1 MSSSGVCVFKGVFFF
16 LNSLEESVFI
26 KHSLIVYPIY
36 RIYPEVCMALKK
48 RRIEELLT
56 ITERLN
62 HMKDIDALLDLI
74 LLEARKFTCAEAGS
88 IFLRE
93 DNFLKFSY
101 VQNDALARIDETN
114 NKYIYSIFEIEIN
127 ESSLAGYVAKTGEA
141 LVIPDVY
148 KLKNASYR
156 FNRDFDELAH
166 YRTQSVLT
174 VPLMTSRGVVI
185 GVMQIINKKLNDKV
199 VPFTKEDL
207 KLVNFFA
214 SNASVAIEKARMTR
228 EIILRMIKMTELRDP
243 KETGNHVN
251 RVGSYAIEIYD
262 RWAKQHHLPEKDI
275 RAYKDTLRIAAMLH
289 DVGKVAVSDVI
300 LKKPAK
306 LTPTEFQVI
315 QAHPVYGARLFSD
328 SVSDWDT
335 LSAEVSLNHH
345 EKWDGT
351 GYPGHV
357 KDIYADPVVLGPG
370 KRGEE
375 IPISGRIVALAD
387 VYDALI
393 SRRVYKEPWSEER
406 VLDHIRSE
414 KGKHF
419 DPEVVDA
426 FFAIYDVIRAIR
438 MKYSDEEKA

>member
-1 MSSSGVCVFKGVFFF
+1 
-16 LNSLEESVFI
+16 
-26 KHSLIVYPIY
+26 
-36 RIYPEVCMALKK
+36 MALRK

-56 ITERLN
+56 ITEKLN
-62 HMKDIDALLDLI
+62 HIKDIDALLDLI
-74 LLEARKFTCAEAGS
+74 LYEARSFTSAEAGS

-93 DNFLKFSY
+93 GDFLKFSY
-101 VQNDALARIDETN
+101 VQNDALAQLDDAN

-127 ESSLAGYVAKTGEA
+127 EHSLAGYVAKTGEP
-141 LVIPDVY
+141 LLIPDVY
-148 KLKNASYR
+148 ALQGTSYA
-156 FNRDFDELAH
+156 FNKDFDEIAH
-166 YRTQSVLT
+166 YHTKSVLT
-174 VPLMTSRGVVI
+174 VPLITSQGSVI
-185 GVMQIINKKLNDKV
+185 GVMQIINKKARDGRIIA
-199 VPFTKEDL
+199 FTREDMR
-207 KLVNFFA
+207 LVNFFA
-214 SNASVAIEKARMTR
+214 NNASVAIERARMTR

-251 RVGSYAIEIYD
+251 RVGAYAIEIYD
-262 RWAKQHHLPEKDI
+262 RWAKRRRIPDREI

-306 LTPTEFQVI
+306 LTDEEFCVI

-357 KDIYADPVVLGPG
+357 KDIYADPVVMGPG

-387 VYDALI
+387 VYDALV
-393 SRRVYKEPWSEER
+393 SRRVYKEPWDEEK
-406 VLDHIRSE
+406 VLAHIRAQS
-414 KGKHF
+414 GKHF
-419 DPEVVDA
+419 DPEVVEA
-426 FFAIYDVIRAIR
+426 FFSIYDVIRAIR
-438 MKYSDEEKA
+438 MKYSDEEGV